1 MIRLPGRLG
10 GLYEKH
16 KEKFWYLFFGGLTT
30 LINIVCFWLLHEV
43 LHIDTVAA
51 NTAAWIL
58 SVLFAFITNKLY
70 VFESKSW
77 EQKKVLWEFFSFVGA
92 RVASGVFDMV
102 FLLFFTEWVFHF
114 PSMPVKIIS
123 NIIVIIL
130 NYVFSKWIVFR
141 KDRKQQDG
149 EQDGQQ

>member
-1 MIRLPGRLG
+1 
-10 GLYEKH
+10 
-16 KEKFWYLFFGGLTT
+16 
-30 LINIVCFWLLHEV
+30 
-43 LHIDTVAA
+43 
-51 NTAAWIL
+51 
-58 SVLFAFITNKLY
+58 
-70 VFESKSW
+70 
-77 EQKKVLWEFFSFVGA
+77 
-92 RVASGVFDMV
+92 MV